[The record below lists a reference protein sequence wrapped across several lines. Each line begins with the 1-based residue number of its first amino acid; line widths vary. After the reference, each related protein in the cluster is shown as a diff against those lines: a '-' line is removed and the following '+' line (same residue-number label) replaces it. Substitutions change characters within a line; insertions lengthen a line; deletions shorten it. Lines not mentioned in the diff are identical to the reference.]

1 MPLKRQYPVTD
12 DRIRALTA
20 WFGSGSGPWSGFPG
34 YEEIAARLLRQYP
47 TPELIKAVD
56 GRPLTDQEVEGAA
69 RILGSWTPA
78 SDLTPISVDLRRI
91 LLEDCLKSPD
101 QDKVERA
108 KSVLTQQVASGG
120 SVVVHEM
127 LLSDCAQNPSMRE
140 MGILQQ

>member
-1 MPLKRQYPVTD
+1 MLDQGSRKPREFESLGTVDEIAITLIIPLM
-12 DRIRALTA
+12 A

-78 SDLTPISVDLRRI
+78 SDLTPIPADLRRI
-91 LLEDCLKSPD
+91 LLEHCLKSPD
-101 QDKVERA
+101 QDRVERA
-108 KSVLTQQVASGG
+108 KQAFSP
-120 SVVVHEM
+120 
-127 LLSDCAQNPSMRE
+127 DR
-140 MGILQQ
+140 